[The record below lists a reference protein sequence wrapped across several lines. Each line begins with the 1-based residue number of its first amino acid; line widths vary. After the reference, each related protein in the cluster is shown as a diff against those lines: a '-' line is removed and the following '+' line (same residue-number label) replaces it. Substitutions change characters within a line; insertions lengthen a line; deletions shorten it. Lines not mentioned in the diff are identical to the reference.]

1 MSSSF
6 YHFHA
11 AKILERHC
19 LFGKDLLCRDMLYLS
34 VGVLHDDTLVMQGFF
49 LQHTFLGQS
58 QALVYFILQF
68 KYFLF

>member
-1 MSSSF
+1 MLGN
-6 YHFHA
+6 Y
-11 AKILERHC
+11 
-19 LFGKDLLCRDMLYLS
+19 LLRRDMLNFS
-34 VGVLHDDTLVMQGFF
+34 IRVLDNDALVMQGFF